1 MTRPKQQSPHPPTAF
16 SYKRFSSPI
25 QSTGD
30 SLRRQTELL
39 DTWLAKSGAVLD
51 TSLVMTD
58 RGVSAFTG
66 SHRDNPDRHA
76 LAAFLEMVK
85 AGRVPRGSYLVLE
98 SLDRLTREHIRPA
111 LTLLLNLIDAGVKV
125 VQLLPVEAVYDDD
138 ADAMNLMV
146 AIMELS
152 RGHSESRMKSERL
165 GAAWAQK
172 KRLAAAEKKPLT
184 KALPSWVAE
193 EAGKLVLIPS
203 KAASVRRIFEL
214 ANSGHGLGAITR
226 LLNSEAVSAIGRG
239 AHWSRSY
246 VNKILASRATVGEYQ
261 PYKGHVGPNRK
272 PDGKPIAGYFPA
284 VVTEDVWHAAQG
296 AIASR
301 RMKGGRPGANVNL
314 FSGLL
319 TDARDGGSL
328 HSVNKGKKN
337 SGPSLVS
344 YKAAQGVKGAK
355 YVSFPRETFEAAV
368 LSQLREINPADVM
381 PEGSAATDRVSSLRG
396 RELELE
402 SRIERLKAALV
413 SGDEIA
419 PLVDVLRT
427 VEGERVKVVE
437 ELAVARR
444 EAASPAGAAL
454 GEFKT
459 LADALAEAENQTEAR
474 TRLRAALRRAVESI
488 HCLFVA
494 RDPFRLAAVQVQFAG
509 GARRLYLIQHRRGHG
524 SQAAIKRAASWSARS
539 FADDVPA
546 ATTIDL
552 RKPAD
557 AAKVE
562 KLLERLDITAAD

>member
-1 MTRPKQQSPHPPTAF
+1 MPRPKQQPTHPPTAF
-16 SYKRFSSPI
+16 SYQRFSSPI

-30 SLRRQTELL
+30 SLRRQAELR
-39 DTWLAKSGAVLD
+39 DAWLAKSGAVLD

-76 LAAFLEMVK
+76 LAAFLEAVK

-165 GAAWAQK
+165 GSAWREK

-184 KALPSWVAE
+184 KALPSWVKE
-193 EAGKLVLIPS
+193 EGGKLVLIPS
-203 KAASVRRIFEL
+203 KAASVRRIYEL

-226 LLNSEAVSAIGRG
+226 LLNSEAVKPIGRG

-261 PYKGHVGPNRK
+261 PHKGHVGRNRK

-284 VVTEDVWHAAQG
+284 VVSDDVWHAAQA
-296 AIASR
+296 AIAGR
-301 RMKGGRPGANVNL
+301 RLKGGRPGASVNL

-319 TDARDGGSL
+319 TDARDGGPL
-328 HSVNKGKKN
+328 HSIDKGKKN
-337 SGPSLVS
+337 AGPLLVS
-344 YKAAQGVKGAK
+344 YKAAQGVAGAK
-355 YVSFPRETFEAAV
+355 YVSFPRATFEAAI
-368 LSQLREINPADVM
+368 LSRLREINPAEVL
-381 PEGSAATDRVSSLRG
+381 PEGSAATDRVAALRG
-396 RELELE
+396 RELDLE
-402 SRIERLKAALV
+402 ERIRKLKAELRT
-413 SGDEIA
+413 GDEIA
-419 PLVDVLRT
+419 PLVEVLR
-427 VEGERVKVVE
+427 ELEAERLEVVE

-444 EAASPAGAAL
+444 EAASPVGAAL
-454 GEFKT
+454 GECKT
-459 LADALAEAENQTEAR
+459 LAETLAGAEDQIEAR
-474 TRLRAALRRAVESI
+474 TRLRAAIRRAIESI

-494 RDPFRLAAVQVQFAG
+494 RDPVRLAAVQIQFAG
-509 GARRLYLIQHRRGHG
+509 GARRLYLIQHKRGHG
-524 SQAAIKRAASWSARS
+524 SQAAVKRPATWSAYS
-539 FADDVPA
+539 FADAAPA
-546 ATTIDL
+546 ADAIDL
-552 RKPAD
+552 RNAKD

-562 KLLERLDITAAD
+562 KLLERLDLTAGS